1 MKYIK
6 LFENFEHTPQ
16 EYDQMEVRYTETLND
31 KSEIINAFCRGE
43 QIKLEPKI
51 RIWAGYGK
59 LDDNFSYSLNFT
71 ELNTTHAG
79 KLNKKLISVTI
90 NNGGSQINVWK
101 DSSVILKNDE
111 IYKIFRMVNDASDY
125 IGGINSD
132 DLESKLFD
140 ELSQKPTTWWDQDGE
155 SVFNKFSK
163 K

>member
-51 RIWAGYGK
+51 RIWAGHGK

-71 ELNTTHAG
+71 ELNTTH
-79 KLNKKLISVTI
+79 NKELISVTI
-90 NNGGSQINVWK
+90 HDGGSQINVWK
-101 DSSVILKNDE
+101 DFSVILKNDE

-132 DLESKLFD
+132 TLESKLFD
-140 ELSQKPTTWWDQDGE
+140 ELSQKPTTWWDQDGK
-155 SVFNKFSK
+155 SIFNKLIKNK